1 MRSLVLVATALGAS
15 ALALSASAQTPR
27 QSTPDNPSSAAS
39 TPSTTDSA
47 SSQAQSATS
56 SSASTSAASDKPV
69 CKSVTTRGTLIPKR
83 ECHTQAEWDEMRT
96 NAQQNLSNSNSNP
109 GGPH

>member
-1 MRSLVLVATALGAS
+1 MRSLVIAAALGAS

-39 TPSTTDSA
+39 TPSMSESA
-47 SSQAQSATS
+47 SSQAQSTTS
-56 SSASTSAASDKPV
+56 SSASTSASSDKPV

-83 ECHTQAEWDEMRT
+83 ECHTQAQWDEMRT
-96 NAQQNLSNSNSNP
+96 NAQQSLSNSNSNP